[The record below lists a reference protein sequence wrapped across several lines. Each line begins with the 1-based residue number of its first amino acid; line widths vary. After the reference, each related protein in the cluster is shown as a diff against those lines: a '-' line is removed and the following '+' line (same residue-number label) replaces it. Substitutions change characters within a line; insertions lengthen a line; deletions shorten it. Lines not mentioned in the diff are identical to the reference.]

1 VCSNAKRN
9 CGGEGNSPGEK
20 GDKLNPSSGGE
31 RVKNKPDCLS
41 ELERVREIKK
51 GRKEK
56 WSRWESLEEKKSST
70 RVCQDLSLSSINLVL
85 NRDREIEIN
94 GSTSVRFSSTS

>member
-51 GRKEK
+51 AERKNGVVGN
-56 WSRWESLEEKKSST
+56 RWRRR
-70 RVCQDLSLSSINLVL
+70 RVRL
-85 NRDREIEIN
+85 
-94 GSTSVRFSSTS
+94 GSVRILV